1 MAEANIHKSPIV
13 NLRLINKDKSPLIII
28 AKTPT
33 KQETRPIILRKF
45 IFSLKKIL
53 EIKIINIGEDEYII
67 PILVTV
73 VVCPAKNGKAP
84 QTPQPIDPMKNI
96 LLYSCFTNIRFFFN
110 ELKVKGI
117 NIKNTAAHLQK
128 AKEIGGTYST
138 PPLATIKLL
147 AINIGWINNNKK
159 GK

>member
-1 MAEANIHKSPIV
+1 M
-13 NLRLINKDKSPLIII
+13 I
-28 AKTPT
+28 AKTPI
-33 KQETRPIILRKF
+33 KQEIRPTILRKF

-53 EIKIINIGEDEYII
+53 EIKIINIGEDEYMI

-84 QTPQPIDPMKNI
+84 QTPQPIDPIKNI
-96 LLYSCFTNIRFFFN
+96 LLYSCLTNLKFFFN
-110 ELKVKGI
+110 ELKVKGS
-117 NIKNTAAHLQK
+117 NIKKTAAHLQK

-147 AINIGWINNNKK
+147 AIKK
-159 GK
+159 G

>member
-1 MAEANIHKSPIV
+1 M
-13 NLRLINKDKSPLIII
+13 

-33 KQETRPIILRKF
+33 KQENSPTILRKF

-53 EIKIINIGEDEYII
+53 EIRIMNIGEDEYII
-67 PILVTV
+67 PMLVTV

-84 QTPQPIDPMKNI
+84 HTPQPIEPIKNI
-96 LLYSCFTNIRFFFN
+96 LLYSCFMNLKFFFK

-117 NIKNTAAHLQK
+117 NNKNTTAHLQK
-128 AKEIGGTYST
+128 AREIEGTYST

-147 AINIGWINNNKK
+147 AMKIG
-159 GK
+159 